1 MHRACRERTDL
12 ENLDGMPPLSFVFAT
27 PADCA
32 LDGPDPQLYA
42 PPVSRGYIGEMRYI
56 ALMLIVVAAL
66 SACAN
71 AVIGPVDHECH
82 GNPARSYG
90 SGCEDMGG

>member
-1 MHRACRERTDL
+1 MRK
-12 ENLDGMPPLSFVFAT
+12 FV
-27 PADCA
+27 P
-32 LDGPDPQLYA
+32 
-42 PPVSRGYIGEMRYI
+42 
-56 ALMLIVVAAL
+56 MLIVVAIL

-90 SGCEDMGG
+90 SGCEDMGGGMALIEVRPT

>member
-1 MHRACRERTDL
+1 
-12 ENLDGMPPLSFVFAT
+12 
-27 PADCA
+27 
-32 LDGPDPQLYA
+32 
-42 PPVSRGYIGEMRYI
+42 MRYI

-82 GNPARSYG
+82 GNRARSYG